1 MSRLDQ
7 ARAAINAVDAQMAKL
22 FCQRME
28 AVKEIA
34 DYKQEQGLP
43 VLDRTREEEVMKR
56 NLSAYPDPKTE
67 CFYAAFLQNLMELSR
82 QYQQS
87 LRDDHSD
94 HQ

>member
-43 VLDRTREEEVMKR
+43 VLDRTREEEVLKR
-56 NLSAYPDPKTE
+56 NLSVYPDPETE
-67 CFYAAFLQNLMELSR
+67 RLYEGFLLNLMELSR

>member
-34 DYKQEQGLP
+34 DYKQEQNLP

-56 NLSAYPDPKTE
+56 NLSAYPDPDTE
-67 CFYAAFLQNLMELSR
+67 RFYDAFLQNLMELSR

>member
-34 DYKQEQGLP
+34 DYKQEQNLP

-56 NLSAYPDPKTE
+56 NLSAY
-67 CFYAAFLQNLMELSR
+67 QG
-82 QYQQS
+82 
-87 LRDDHSD
+87 
-94 HQ
+94 

>member
-7 ARAAINAVDAQMAKL
+7 ARAAINAIDAQMAKL

-34 DYKQEQGLP
+34 DYKQKQNLP
-43 VLDRTREEEVMKR
+43 VLDRTREKEVMKR
-56 NLSAYPDPKTE
+56 NLSAYPDPDTE
-67 CFYAAFLQNLMELSR
+67 RFYDAFLQNLMELSR

>member
-1 MSRLDQ
+1 MSRLEQ

-43 VLDRTREEEVMKR
+43 ILDRTREEEVLKR
-56 NLSAYPDPKTE
+56 NLSDYPDPKTE
-67 CFYAAFLQNLMELSR
+67 CFYEAFLQNLMELSR
-82 QYQQS
+82 QYQKN
-87 LRDDHSD
+87 LLDDNSD